1 MKTTQKKYSTS
12 VQPVATINRRSLP
25 VMKKENRE
33 IYMRKPIDSLDD
45 YVVGPVPE
53 TEPPL
58 PVLLRRTGE
67 IEVLRPLAVWEHPV
81 KLIPAASPYRF
92 SWFHRSLAIGGGLA
106 MIALVLLSAIF
117 IGISDQRTSEVGD
130 IAYIE
135 VNDENAVTDDQL
147 TSSDIFSIPDQE
159 QATSQPA
166 ARSRRTT
173 FAARVRPRTQPT
185 AARPQLQIAEPEV
198 TIAKFSPTTMIIYI
212 ENGVIKSRIEPWLTK
227 PVSFSN

>member
-1 MKTTQKKYSTS
+1 
-12 VQPVATINRRSLP
+12 
-25 VMKKENRE
+25 MKKENRE

-81 KLIPAASPYRF
+81 KLVPVASPYRF
-92 SWFHRSLAIGGGLA
+92 SWFHRSLAVGGGLA

-117 IGISDQRTSEVGD
+117 IGISDQRASEVGD

-135 VNDENAVTDDQL
+135 VNDENASPDQL
-147 TSSDIFSIPDQE
+147 TSSDIFSIPDQD

-166 ARSRRTT
+166 ARSRRTA
-173 FAARVRPRTQPT
+173 FAPRVRPRTQPA
-185 AARPQLQIAEPEV
+185 AARTQPQPEPQL